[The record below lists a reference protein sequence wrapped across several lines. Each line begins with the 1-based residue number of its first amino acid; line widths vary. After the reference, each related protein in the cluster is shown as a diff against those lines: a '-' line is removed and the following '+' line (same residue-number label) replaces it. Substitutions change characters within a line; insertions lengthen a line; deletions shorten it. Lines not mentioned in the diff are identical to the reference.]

1 VRFFPS
7 ELFLRLK
14 QDERFLA
21 TATDP
26 LTGEVLGSEKFL
38 FVGRAS

>member
-7 ELFLRLK
+7 EQFLGLK

-26 LTGEVLGSEKFL
+26 LTGEVLDSDRFL